1 MHQTCIESAVRSIR
15 TYFKKCVSPIGC
27 RCALHY
33 LEGSESGF
41 EFSLD
46 NVSYRVGHNVSALY
60 TSSPTRIDHGVYRY
74 SVYYQGC
81 YGDERAATPP
91 TPKRR
96 ILIWRHQ
103 QKRRLRK
110 REREKEREHFSSL
123 FLQAAAGK
131 KRKFS
136 RAQQRQKSPS
146 FERSLPY
153 YLNPFLYAEK
163 IPPRARAWRLSFFLE
178 LLLGRARCIF
188 LPYFLYAA

>member
-1 MHQTCIESAVRSIR
+1 MLIMRVALNCVLGLAKIALPLLKISINIYKKYTIFFMFHFCTMHQMCIESAVRSYIR

-27 RCALHY
+27 SSALHY
-33 LEGSESGF
+33 LEGLESGF

-103 QKRRLRK
+103 QKRRP
-110 REREKEREHFSSL
+110 RERKKESISPLSLSPSCCCCCWEEKKILAR
-123 FLQAAAGK
+123 AAA
-131 KRKFS
+131 
-136 RAQQRQKSPS
+136 A
-146 FERSLPY
+146 
-153 YLNPFLYAEK
+153 K
-163 IPPRARAWRLSFFLE
+163 IAVF
-178 LLLGRARCIF
+178 
-188 LPYFLYAA
+188 